1 MEGLAVA
8 VDGALEPHLRHP
20 LSRAREAGTGG
31 PGRTA
36 SDAATRPD
44 GGLEARLGHVF
55 TDPGLLERALTHASA
70 PGVSDVARDSYQRL
84 EFLGDRVLGLA
95 VATMLLEAYPEADE
109 GELARRLNHLVRRE
123 TCAEVAAELGL
134 DAAVRMGSG
143 EAQAGGRRKTAILGD
158 VCESVLAAV
167 YLDGGFAAATALV
180 ERYWRPRMLGFAAA
194 RRDAKTT
201 LQEWAQGQALSTPIY
216 EAVARTGPDHEP
228 RFTVLVRVEG
238 LDPAEGAG
246 RSKREAEQGA
256 ASAMLVREGIWP
268 PTETR
273 A

>member
-8 VDGALEPHLRHP
+8 VDGALEPHLRHA
-20 LSRAREAGTGG
+20 LSRAREPGTGG
-31 PGRTA
+31 PGPAADDTA
-36 SDAATRPD
+36 RP
-44 GGLEARLGHVF
+44 GGRLESRLGHVF
-55 TDPGLLERALTHASA
+55 ADRGLLERALTHASA
-70 PGVSDVARDSYQRL
+70 PGVADVGRDSYQRL

-95 VATMLLEAYPEADE
+95 VATMLLEAYPDADE

-123 TCAEVAAELGL
+123 TCAEVAVELGL
-134 DAAVRMGSG
+134 DAAVRIGAG

-158 VCESVLAAV
+158 ICESVLAAV

-201 LQEWAQGQALSTPIY
+201 LQEWAQGRNLPPPIY
-216 EAVARTGPDHEP
+216 EAVGRSGPDHEP

-238 LDPAEGAG
+238 LDPAEGLG

-256 ASAMLVREGIWP
+256 ASALLVREGIWP
-268 PTETR
+268 PTE
-273 A
+273 APA